1 MEKDWED
8 SAKHPLPNVPC
19 PSEPK
24 RKESHLVGNEERSPF
39 AHQCCQRSSFL
50 AKSGD
55 SDFVKR
61 LATNLATFSGVFGFS
76 ADLETNVKARIM
88 SSSLFSKALPG
99 SQAPSSLPQRS

>member
-1 MEKDWED
+1 MEAHWED
-8 SAKHPLPNVPC
+8 SAKHPLPNVPR

-24 RKESHLVGNEERSPF
+24 RKESRLVGNEERSLF
-39 AHQCCQRSSFL
+39 ARQCCQCSSLL

-61 LATNLATFSGVFGFS
+61 LATFSGVFGFS
-76 ADLETNVKARIM
+76 ADLEMNVKARIM

-99 SQAPSSLPQRS
+99 SQAPSSLPQHS

>member
-1 MEKDWED
+1 METHWED
-8 SAKHPLPNVPC
+8 SAQHPLPNVPC
-19 PSEPK
+19 PSDPK
-24 RKESHLVGNEERSPF
+24 RKESRLVGNEERSLF
-39 AHQCCQRSSFL
+39 ARQCCQCSSLL

-99 SQAPSSLPQRS
+99 SQAPSSLPQHS